1 MVSKY
6 CACVGRTV
14 YVHGTSADLAL
25 WFSQWPRGNGG
36 CVEGWVQVLS
46 LQAQA
51 DLSFQRLFWKHDL
64 SLVCGEL
71 LSNYSLLFL
80 RVVVGTRVQA
90 SRCQPQCWCSE
101 RAWLTPFKGPGLLL
115 LRGLQVC
122 GRVRAGGVGQS
133 AYWTWAWLTIVSLGS
148 CVLTTLCHGNSVHQT
163 DFVQVHRF
171 HLSYFSLIG
180 TVDVWL
186 MGRVWALQ
194 LCRPGFESHLNN
206 LLDGWAWEIIY
217 LVWTYLH
224 SFL

>member
-1 MVSKY
+1 MFMVPLLTLLYGS
-6 CACVGRTV
+6 
-14 YVHGTSADLAL
+14 L
-25 WFSQWPRGNGG
+25 RGLEEMG
-36 CVEGWVQVLS
+36 VVWRSWVQVLS

-80 RVVVGTRVQA
+80 RVVVGTRIQA

-101 RAWLTPFKGPGLLL
+101 RAWLFPFKGRGPLL

-148 CVLTTLCHGNSVHQT
+148 CALTTLCHGNSMHQT
-163 DFVQVHRF
+163 GLVQVVHRF
-171 HLSYFSLIG
+171 HLSCFWLIG
-180 TVDVWL
+180 TVGVCGWWEGLGFAAPQTWVWIPPQQITRWMSL
-186 MGRVWALQ
+186 GNYLA
-194 LCRPGFESHLNN
+194 GLNWPS
-206 LLDGWAWEIIY
+206 LISIMKML
-217 LVWTYLH
+217 TTSQH
-224 SFL
+224 CC